1 MKYAITFGAAV
12 VPMVAAHGMIK
23 TPTPRSA
30 GTSMS
35 SKCGSQIYNMMS
47 SDSYGNIQGETQL
60 IGSDFTDEC
69 DLWLCKGM
77 QYDDNT
83 ANVQSYAVG
92 DSVAITY
99 DIRAPHTGTAN
110 VSIVDT
116 SSNTVIGDTLA
127 YWSVFAS
134 NSQASAANE
143 TSFSITIPDLGGKCT
158 TGGECVIQ
166 HYWDSESAGQ
176 TYESCIDFTVGG
188 SSSGS
193 SGSASST
200 AQAATSTAAATS
212 QAATTS
218 QVATTSQAATSV
230 AVQSSTKAAVA
241 AAATS
246 SVAAEAETGDDD
258 DDDSCD
264 ADDDEGDDD
273 EDSCDA
279 DDEDDEPASSS
290 APVAASSAAPTTL
303 VTRTSTAAAQATSA
317 ASSSSGSVALYGQC
331 GGINYTGSTE
341 CASGTCTVMNDYYSQ
356 CVN

>member
-69 DLWLCKGM
+69 NLWLCKGM

-134 NSQASAANE
+134 NSQATSANE

-176 TYESCIDFTVGG
+176 TYESCVDFTVGG

-193 SGSASST
+193 SASASTT
-200 AQAATSTAAATS
+200 AQAATSAAA
-212 QAATTS
+212 ATS

-246 SVAAEAETGDDD
+246 SVAAETETGDDD
-258 DDDSCD
+258 EDDSCD
-264 ADDDEGDDD
+264 ADDDEGDYD
-273 EDSCDA
+273 EESCDA

-290 APVAASSAAPTTL
+290 APAAASSAAPTTL

>member
-12 VPMVAAHGMIK
+12 APMVAAHGMIK

-30 GTSMS
+30 GTAMS
-35 SKCGSQIYNMMS
+35 SACGSQIYNMMS

-69 DLWLCKGM
+69 NLWQCKGM
-77 QYDDNT
+77 QYSDNT
-83 ANVQSYAVG
+83 ANVQSYSTG
-92 DSVAITY
+92 DVVDITY

-116 SSNTVIGDTLA
+116 ASNTIIGDVLA

-166 HYWDSESAGQ
+166 HYWDSQSAGQ

-193 SGSASST
+193 SGSAST
-200 AQAATSTAAATS
+200 TTAAATS
-212 QAATTS
+212 AAAATS

-230 AVQSSTKAAVA
+230 VAVSSTKSVVS

-246 SVAAEAETGDDD
+246 SAAAETGDDD
-258 DDDSCD
+258 EDDSCD
-264 ADDDEGDDD
+264 ADDDDEAEDAGDDED
-273 EDSCDA
+273 DDSCDA
-279 DDEDDEPASSS
+279 DDEDDEPVASS
-290 APVAASSAAPTTL
+290 APASSAAPTTL

-317 ASSSSGSVALYGQC
+317 ASSGSSSGSVALYGQC
-331 GGINYTGSTE
+331 GGINYSGSTT

-356 CVN
+356 CV

>member
-193 SGSASST
+193 SASASTT
-200 AQAATSTAAATS
+200 AQAATSAAA
-212 QAATTS
+212 ATS

-258 DDDSCD
+258 EDDSCD
-264 ADDDEGDDD
+264 AEDDEGDDD

-290 APVAASSAAPTTL
+290 APAAASSAAPTTL